1 MKWVESFVLGLV
13 QGVTEI
19 LPISSDGHLAILQYF
34 LNIPVEMRVNLTA
47 ALHLGTALAIVS
59 LFARRISEIVRGVFA
74 TESAQR
80 NCNRRL
86 ILMVVVSSLPAVVV
100 GLLMGDF
107 VEDIFVNL
115 KAIGG
120 FFFINGT
127 FLLSTALVRKKES
140 PLSWGRAL
148 LIGAIQ
154 ATAIFPAISRSGTT
168 IALALLLGVNRY
180 QAFEFS
186 FLLAIPITVGAAVY
200 ELLHFDFSVIVW
212 EQVAVGIV
220 TAGLI
225 GVLMILLLRRFV
237 LNRRFFLFGF
247 YCWLVG
253 VIVILFVR

>member
-19 LPISSDGHLAILQYF
+19 LPISSDGHLAVLQYF
-34 LNIPVEMRVNLTA
+34 LNTPVQIRVNLTA
-47 ALHLGTALAIVS
+47 ALHLGTALAIVGF
-59 LFARRISEIVRGVFA
+59 FAKRICEIVRGTFA

-80 NCNRRL
+80 SRNRRL
-86 ILMVVVSSLPAVVV
+86 ILMVVIGSLPAVLA
-100 GLLMGDF
+100 GLFMGDF
-107 VEDIFVNL
+107 VEATFANL
-115 KAIGG
+115 KVVGG
-120 FFFINGT
+120 FFLINGT
-127 FLLSTALVRKKES
+127 LLLSTALVRKKEA
-140 PLSWGRAL
+140 PLNWGRVL
-148 LIGAIQ
+148 LIGTIQ

-200 ELLHFDFSVIVW
+200 ELLHFDFSVIAW
-212 EQVAVGIV
+212 KQVTVGIV
-220 TAGLI
+220 TAGLF
-225 GVLMILLLRRFV
+225 GLLMILLLRQFV